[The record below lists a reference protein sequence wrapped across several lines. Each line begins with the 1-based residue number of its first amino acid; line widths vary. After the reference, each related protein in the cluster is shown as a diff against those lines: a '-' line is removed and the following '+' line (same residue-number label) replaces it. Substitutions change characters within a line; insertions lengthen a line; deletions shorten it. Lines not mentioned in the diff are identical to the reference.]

1 VLVEGSLIFLPNDDD
16 EDHEAF
22 FDARYIYVKQGRI
35 EIGTEEHPYT
45 SKFTMTLHGDIY
57 SPYLPIYGNK
67 VLALDR
73 GSLDMHGAPRTPTW
87 TQMYETSNAGS
98 KQITLKEAVD
108 WKVGEYIVIA
118 STTFSGRDAEKRQ
131 IT

>member
-1 VLVEGSLIFLPNDDD
+1 
-16 EDHEAF
+16 
-22 FDARYIYVKQGRI
+22 
-35 EIGTEEHPYT
+35 
-45 SKFTMTLHGDIY
+45 
-57 SPYLPIYGNK
+57 
-67 VLALDR
+67 
-73 GSLDMHGAPRTPTW
+73 MHGAPRTPTW

-131 IT
+131 ITEVDKTNEDRPIIKFA